1 MLDKANPGRV
11 ARAMVRQQGPK
22 PCPTI
27 GKSQVGSVIEI
38 GSAVFVD
45 SNDYI
50 AYGELPD
57 WPCTACSLNGQSD
70 AEMFGCKHKLA
81 CSGATLAP
89 GGVIHYFPVRGAG
102 SIGIFRE
109 GLKMAAFDKLIQ
121 EIDSRYC
128 LGPDAYPLVQET
140 LGLIKR
146 QPGGIGAF
154 LHRFK
159 AAGFAVEVA
168 SWLVG
173 PDPVPLS
180 GQEVEQTLGSDV
192 ICAIANKIGVSHH
205 FARTILGYA
214 IPKIIVLQA
223 QGGAIPPAIPAW
235 AASFRDSAIR
245 SSTSIHEI
253 MQHRAEQIR
262 PSQTEHSGAAAGLK
276 PLLMPGVALLITLG
290 LLLGYFIG
298 AGNRGVIQSAPA
310 VVQNAPV
317 APPHVP
323 SIPAR
328 LALHNENGLIAYSGT
343 VGDDVARSSITDS
356 LKTVFGAQNITGDL
370 SVDLNAGPAH
380 WAKGFKAALD
390 NFKIPGS
397 QALFEGNAVSV
408 GGAIP
413 EADRDGIMSSL
424 KSVLGPQFAFATIT
438 GSSANET
445 PTASSALTSG
455 SSLENPIGAPNQPT
469 LNPTIY
475 FATNSAEVP
484 SDAKVLVQQAAGL
497 MKQLPAG
504 TTVRISGYTDSVG
517 TRAANMRL
525 SQRRANAVRQLLV
538 DAGVNPTMLSAKGYG
553 SSHSLASKNGT
564 TEGRSIST
572 IEERLRKDR
581 RVELSVA
588 Q

>member
-1 MLDKANPGRV
+1 M
-11 ARAMVRQQGPK
+11 
-22 PCPTI
+22 
-27 GKSQVGSVIEI
+27 
-38 GSAVFVD
+38 
-45 SNDYI
+45 
-50 AYGELPD
+50 
-57 WPCTACSLNGQSD
+57 
-70 AEMFGCKHKLA
+70 
-81 CSGATLAP
+81 AT
-89 GGVIHYFPVRGAG
+89 
-102 SIGIFRE
+102 
-109 GLKMAAFDKLIQ
+109 FDKLIQ
-121 EIDSRYC
+121 EIGSRYC
-128 LGPDAYPLVQET
+128 LGPNAYPLVKET

-146 QPGGIGAF
+146 QPGGIGGF
-154 LHRFK
+154 VNRFK

-168 SWLVG
+168 SWLNG

-192 ICAIANKIGVSHH
+192 ISGIANKIGVSQR

-214 IPKIIVLQA
+214 IPKIIVLRA
-223 QGGAIPPAIPAW
+223 QGGAIPPAITAW

-245 SSTSIHEI
+245 SSTPIHEI

-262 PSQTEHSGAAAGLK
+262 PSQTEYIGAAAGLR
-276 PLLMPGVALLITLG
+276 PLLIPGAALLITLG

-298 AGNRGVIQSAPA
+298 AGDRGAIQSAPT

-343 VGDDVARSSITDS
+343 VGDDATRSSITDS

-390 NFKIPGS
+390 NFKIPGL
-397 QALFEGNAVSV
+397 QALFEGNAASV

-413 EADRDGIMSSL
+413 EADRDRIMSSL

-445 PTASSALTSG
+445 PTASSALISG
-455 SSLENPIGAPNQPT
+455 FSVENPIGAPNQPT
-469 LNPTIY
+469 LNLPTIY

-484 SDAKVLVQQAAGL
+484 SDTKVLLQQAAGL
-497 MKQLPAG
+497 MQQLPAG
-504 TTVRISGYTDSVG
+504 TTVRISGHTDSVG
-517 TRAANMRL
+517 TQAANMRL
-525 SQRRANAVRQLLV
+525 SQRRANAVRQVLV
-538 DAGVNPTMLSAKGYG
+538 NAGVNPAMLSAKGYG
-553 SSHSLASKNGT
+553 SFLASKNGT

-572 IEERLRKDR
+572 IEDRLRKDR
-581 RVELSVA
+581 RVQFSVA

>member
-1 MLDKANPGRV
+1 M
-11 ARAMVRQQGPK
+11 
-22 PCPTI
+22 
-27 GKSQVGSVIEI
+27 
-38 GSAVFVD
+38 
-45 SNDYI
+45 
-50 AYGELPD
+50 
-57 WPCTACSLNGQSD
+57 
-70 AEMFGCKHKLA
+70 
-81 CSGATLAP
+81 AT
-89 GGVIHYFPVRGAG
+89 
-102 SIGIFRE
+102 
-109 GLKMAAFDKLIQ
+109 FDKLIQ
-121 EIDSRYC
+121 EIGSRYC
-128 LGPDAYPLVQET
+128 LGPKASPLVEET

-146 QPGGIGAF
+146 QPGGIGGF
-154 LHRFK
+154 VNRFK

-168 SWLVG
+168 SWLGG

-192 ICAIANKIGVSHH
+192 IRGIANKIGVSQR

-214 IPKIIVLQA
+214 IPKIIVLRA
-223 QGGAIPPAIPAW
+223 QGGAIPPAISAW
-235 AASFRDSAIR
+235 AASFRDSAIH
-245 SSTSIHEI
+245 SFTPINEI
-253 MQHRAEQIR
+253 TQHRAEQIR
-262 PSQTEHSGAAAGLK
+262 PSRTEHSGAAAGLR
-276 PLLMPGVALLITLG
+276 PLLIPGAALLITLG

-298 AGNRGVIQSAPA
+298 AGDRGAIQSAPT

-317 APPHVP
+317 ASPHVP

-343 VGDDVARSSITDS
+343 VGDDATRSSITDS

-390 NFKIPGS
+390 TFKIPGL
-397 QALFEGNAVSV
+397 QALFEGNAASV

-413 EADRDGIMSSL
+413 EADRDRIMSSL
-424 KSVLGPQFAFATIT
+424 KSVLGPQFGFATIA

-445 PTASSALTSG
+445 PTASSTLTSG
-455 SSLENPIGAPNQPT
+455 LSVENPIGANQPT
-469 LNPTIY
+469 LNLPTIY

-484 SDAKVLVQQAAGL
+484 SETKVLLQQAAGL

-504 TTVRISGYTDSVG
+504 TTVRISGHTDSVG
-517 TRAANMRL
+517 TQAANMRL
-525 SQRRANAVRQLLV
+525 SQRRANAVRQVLV
-538 DAGVNPTMLSAKGYG
+538 DAGVNPAMLSAKGYG

-572 IEERLRKDR
+572 IEDRLRKDR
-581 RVELSVA
+581 RVECSVA